1 MGYPVLEDIN
11 FKAEMKKM
19 DMAVARTMQQA
30 ILVITMGNEPEKGGV
45 NQENLKIMQELFEN
59 QSVGRVLIADYTT
72 KAQFVIP
79 QIADLLDPKKY
90 EMIDRDIHHGLN
102 DILTGGEKFANQQGK
117 IEVFMARLKHA
128 RETFL
133 NDFLIPEMKRI
144 AKNLGFKNY
153 PKPFFDEIELKQNFQ
168 MNRIYS
174 RLIELGVLTPEEG
187 SLAIQKGRLPDKESS
202 VESQKEYMKLRNED
216 GLYEPLL
223 SKGGAEGEAGRSPD
237 SKGIP
242 QESKDVSP
250 MGEGSK
256 SSDFYSVSKIKE
268 NMLLAQKLQQKVA
281 GELKKKHKIKRL
293 NEKQEIVAHEISDII
308 MANESPDNWGVATIR
323 DYCKNPVDQNPD
335 KVKEIQEIACEHD
348 VNNYIATLLYISKKE
363 DK

>member
-1 MGYPVLEDIN
+1 
-11 FKAEMKKM
+11 
-19 DMAVARTMQQA
+19 
-30 ILVITMGNEPEKGGV
+30 
-45 NQENLKIMQELFEN
+45 
-59 QSVGRVLIADYTT
+59 
-72 KAQFVIP
+72 
-79 QIADLLDPKKY
+79 
-90 EMIDRDIHHGLN
+90 
-102 DILTGGEKFANQQGK
+102 
-117 IEVFMARLKHA
+117 
-128 RETFL
+128 
-133 NDFLIPEMKRI
+133 
-144 AKNLGFKNY
+144 
-153 PKPFFDEIELKQNFQ
+153 
-168 MNRIYS
+168 
-174 RLIELGVLTPEEG
+174 
-187 SLAIQKGRLPDKESS
+187 
-202 VESQKEYMKLRNED
+202 
-216 GLYEPLL
+216 
-223 SKGGAEGEAGRSPD
+223 
-237 SKGIP
+237 
-242 QESKDVSP
+242 